1 MPPSVLQALQV
12 IAAMAVS
19 ATMWLAMR
27 ARTHHPRLLLA
38 LLATAVPWFALAV
51 VRWPTG
57 LAAAATATACLCLG
71 MATSARPVWHGLAAG
86 LALAAAAQLRSE
98 ALAVAVVL
106 ATAACLGRWRGGP
119 QWRAGPAVAAL
130 ALALVA
136 MVPWARHYHAQTG
149 RWSLTSS
156 NGAAVAWMSLGQ
168 LPANPWGI
176 RHHNLHASAWVRRR
190 GVRACESIDSRLS
203 GKRAS
208 DSRWGKLLEF
218 TSSSFGPQRKKQ
230 RTQRLESED
239 SQPLTAHTFSDPARQ
254 EFEAA
259 WLEAIQAH
267 PGAAARKV
275 AHNLRNVVLGGLF
288 VGDVPLNARQT
299 LAVDVTRERLK
310 LAVGLNPNETEIAGY
325 RRSGAWDSVGLDGRA
340 TWLLAWQ
347 AAGVLLGAAWL
358 VAMAAGVW
366 LLRRQVRTDPVLG
379 MLLAHAVA
387 VVALAAVFQYQPRH
401 VTVLSVLGAPFVAE
415 ALGTAWRGLQVR
427 RRRA

>member
-12 IAAMAVS
+12 MAAMAVS

-190 GVRACESIDSRLS
+190 GV
-203 GKRAS
+203 
-208 DSRWGKLLEF
+208 
-218 TSSSFGPQRKKQ
+218 
-230 RTQRLESED
+230 
-239 SQPLTAHTFSDPARQ
+239 TAHTFSDPARQ